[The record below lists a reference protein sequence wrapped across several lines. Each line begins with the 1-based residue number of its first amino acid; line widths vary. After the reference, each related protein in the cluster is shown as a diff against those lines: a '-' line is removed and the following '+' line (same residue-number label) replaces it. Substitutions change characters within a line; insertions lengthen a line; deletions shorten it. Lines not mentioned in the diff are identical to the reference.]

1 MTVQRSGRYPWPI
14 FPVLLVIAAVTRE
27 PVVLVAA
34 AAALAGWLVSEFSGR
49 VALRG
54 VTVTCELQPSR
65 MVAGDLFTARITIVN
80 RKPFPMPW
88 LEVRLTLPD
97 GIDPEPATPGM
108 SRGSVGAAFSPKGH
122 ERVTLAFPLRATR
135 RGAYELGPLRIRS
148 GDWLGFAHV
157 EATWTTWPTS
167 TGSSHIVVY
176 PKPLSVADRHRPSLR
191 PLAETATK
199 RGLLQ
204 DPLRFRGVRQ
214 HRSGDPRKEIHWK
227 ASARLG
233 SLHTKQ
239 YEPATSLDAVFLLN
253 VATYDQYWIQ
263 ADPDAAETVISA
275 TVELIRHAADAGRQI
290 GLVTNGIDNV
300 THEQPRSAL
309 GRGPR
314 PLVRS
319 LEILARLGPYASH
332 SPEAVFLRERG
343 RLPWG
348 ATLVCVTPVL
358 GAHLASALVALRR
371 AHHRVLVLSIE
382 EPDDGVRARLRA
394 ADITVDA
401 LRIGARRAAS

>member
-1 MTVQRSGRYPWPI
+1 MTLERSGSYPWPV
-14 FPVLLVIAAVTRE
+14 FPVLLLVAALTRE

-34 AAALAGWLVSEFSGR
+34 AAALAGWLVSEFSAR

-54 VTVTCELQPSR
+54 VEVACELEPSR
-65 MVAGDLFTARITIVN
+65 MVAGDLLMARITIAN

-88 LEVRLTLPD
+88 LEIRLVLPD
-97 GIDPEPATPGM
+97 GIEPESAIAGT
-108 SRGSVGAAFSPKGH
+108 SRASVGAGFSPKGH
-122 ERVTLAFPLRATR
+122 ERVVLVFPLRATR
-135 RGAYELGPLRIRS
+135 RGAYEIGPLRLRS
-148 GDWLGFAHV
+148 GDWLGFSHV
-157 EATWTTWPTS
+157 EATWP
-167 TGSSHIVVY
+167 GSPSIVVY
-176 PKPLSVADRHRPSLR
+176 PKPLSVADHHRPSLR

-199 RGLLQ
+199 RGLLP
-204 DPLRFRGVRQ
+204 DPLRFRGVRE

-263 ADPDAAETVISA
+263 ADPDEAETVISA
-275 TVELIRHAADAGRQI
+275 TVELMRHAADAGRQI

-300 THEQPRSAL
+300 THERPRSAL

-314 PLVRS
+314 PLTRS
-319 LEILARLGPYASH
+319 LEILARLGPYASN

-348 ATLVCVTPVL
+348 ATLVCVTPAV
-358 GAHLASALVALRR
+358 GTHLAGALIALRR
-371 AHHRVLVLSIE
+371 AHHRVLVVAIE
-382 EPDDGVRARLRA
+382 EPAEGVRARLHT
-394 ADITVDA
+394 ADVTLDS
-401 LRIGARRAAS
+401 LHLGTRRATG

>member
-1 MTVQRSGRYPWPI
+1 MTVQRSGSFPWAI
-14 FPVLLVIAAVTRE
+14 VVVLLAAAAITRE
-27 PVVLVAA
+27 PVVLLAA
-34 AAALAGWLVSEFSGR
+34 AAALAGGGVSELSAR
-49 VALRG
+49 LALHG
-54 VTVTCELQPSR
+54 VQVRCELEPTR
-65 MVAGDLFTARITIVN
+65 MAAGDALSARITVVN

-88 LEVRLTLPD
+88 LEVRLALPE
-97 GIDPEPATPGM
+97 GIDPEPSAPGM
-108 SRGSVGAAFSPKGH
+108 PRGSVGAGFSPKGH
-122 ERVTLAFPLRATR
+122 ERVTLTFPLRATQ
-135 RGAYELGPLRIRS
+135 RGAYALGPVRLRS

-157 EATWTTWPTS
+157 EMTAPERPS
-167 TGSSHIVVY
+167 IVVY
-176 PKPLSVADRHRPSLR
+176 PKPLSVTDRHRPSLR

-199 RGLLQ
+199 RGLLP
-204 DPLRFRGVRQ
+204 DPLRFRGVRE

-263 ADPDAAETVISA
+263 ADPEGAETVISA
-275 TVELIRHAADAGRQI
+275 TAELIRLAADAGRQI

-300 THEQPRSAL
+300 THERPRSAL

-314 PLVRS
+314 PLTRS

-332 SPEAVFLRERG
+332 SPETVFLRERG

-358 GAHLASALVALRR
+358 GSHLAAALLALRR
-371 AHHRVLVLSIE
+371 AHHRVLAVSIE
-382 EPDDGVRARLRA
+382 EPEDGVRARLRA
-394 ADITVDA
+394 ADIVVDS
-401 LRIGARRAAS
+401 LRIEARRAAS

>member
-1 MTVQRSGRYPWPI
+1 MTVQRSGSYPWPI
-14 FPVLLVIAAVTRE
+14 FLILLVIAAVTRE

-34 AAALAGWLVSEFSGR
+34 AAALAGWLVSAFSGR
-49 VALRG
+49 LALRG
-54 VTVTCELQPSR
+54 VEVTCELQPTR
-65 MVAGDLFTARITIVN
+65 MVAGDQLLARITIVN

-88 LEVRLTLPD
+88 LEVRLTLPE
-97 GIDPEPATPGM
+97 GIDPEPASPGM
-108 SRGSVGAAFSPKGH
+108 SRSSVGAGFSPKGH
-122 ERVTLAFPLRATR
+122 ERVALTFPLRAAR
-135 RGAYELGPLRIRS
+135 RGAYELGPLRLRS
-148 GDWLGFAHV
+148 GDWLGFVHV
-157 EATWTTWPTS
+157 EATWPTWA
-167 TGSSHIVVY
+167 GSQHIVVY

-199 RGLLQ
+199 RGLLP
-204 DPLRFRGVRQ
+204 DPLRFRGVRE

-275 TVELIRHAADAGRQI
+275 TVELIRHAAEAGRQI

-300 THEQPRSAL
+300 THERPRSAL

-358 GAHLASALVALRR
+358 GAHLAGALVALRR
-371 AHHRVLVLSIE
+371 AQHRVLVVSIE
-382 EPDDGVRARLRA
+382 EPNDGVRIRLRG

-401 LRIGARRAAS
+401 LRIGVRHAAS

>member
-1 MTVQRSGRYPWPI
+1 MTVQRTGLFPWPI
-14 FPVLLVIAAVTRE
+14 ALVLFVAAAITRE

-34 AAALAGWLVSEFSGR
+34 AAALAGWVVSFFTSR
-49 VALRG
+49 TALRG
-54 VTVTCELQPSR
+54 LDATIELVPSR
-65 MVAGDLFTARITIVN
+65 MVAGDVFTARLVISN
-80 RKPFPMPW
+80 RKPLPMPW
-88 LEVRLTLPD
+88 LEVRLALPD

-108 SRGSVGAAFSPKGH
+108 PRGSVGAGFAPRAH
-122 ERVTLAFPLRATR
+122 ERVTLAFTLRAPQ
-135 RGAYELGPLRIRS
+135 RGAYELGPIQLRS
-148 GDWLGFAHV
+148 GDWLGFTHV
-157 EATWTTWPTS
+157 EGAIDPRPS
-167 TGSSHIVVY
+167 IVVY
-176 PKPLSVADRHRPSLR
+176 PMPLSVADRHRPSLR

-199 RGLLQ
+199 RGLLP
-204 DPLRFRGVRQ
+204 DPLRFRGVRE

-233 SLHTKQ
+233 GLQTKV

-263 ADPDAAETVISA
+263 ADPDAAEVVISA
-275 TVELIRHAADAGRQI
+275 TAELIRLAADAGRQV

-300 THEQPRSAL
+300 THERPRSAL

-314 PLVRS
+314 PLTRS

-358 GAHLASALVALRR
+358 GSHLAGALLALRR
-371 AHHRVLVLSIE
+371 AHHRILAVSID
-382 EPDDGVRARLRA
+382 EPDAAVRQRLRS
-394 ADITVDA
+394 ADITVDT
-401 LRIGARRAAS
+401 LRIGARRAAG

>member
-1 MTVQRSGRYPWPI
+1 MTVQRSGLFPWPI
-14 FPVLLVIAAVTRE
+14 ALMLFVGAAITRE

-34 AAALAGWLVSEFSGR
+34 AAAFAGWAVSLITSRF
-49 VALRG
+49 ALRG
-54 VTVTCELQPSR
+54 VETEVEILPSR
-65 MVAGDLFTARITIVN
+65 MVAGDTFTARVLIAN

-88 LEVRLTLPD
+88 LEVRLALPD

-108 SRGSVGAAFSPKGH
+108 PRGSIGAGFAPRAH
-122 ERVTLAFPLRATR
+122 ERVTLTFSLRATQ
-135 RGAYELGPLRIRS
+135 RGAFELGPIRLRS
-148 GDWLGFAHV
+148 GDWLGFTGVDGVV
-157 EATWTTWPTS
+157 ELDRS
-167 TGSSHIVVY
+167 IVAY

-199 RGLLQ
+199 RGLLP
-204 DPLRFRGVRQ
+204 DPLRFRGVRE
-214 HRSGDPRKEIHWK
+214 HRSGDARKEIHWK
-227 ASARLG
+227 ATARLG
-233 SLHTKQ
+233 SLQTKV
-239 YEPATSLDAVFLLN
+239 YESATSLDAVFLLN

-263 ADPDAAETVISA
+263 ADPEATETVISA
-275 TVELIRHAADAGRQI
+275 TAELVRLAADAGRQV

-300 THEQPRSAL
+300 THERPRSAL

-314 PLVRS
+314 PLTRS

-332 SPEAVFLRERG
+332 SPETVFLRERG

-358 GAHLASALVALRR
+358 GPHLAGALLALRR
-371 AHHRVLVLSIE
+371 AHHRVLALSID

-394 ADITVDA
+394 ADISVDS
-401 LRIGARRAAS
+401 LRIGARRAAG

>member
-1 MTVQRSGRYPWPI
+1 MTVQRSGAFPWPV
-14 FPVLLVIAAVTRE
+14 FAVLLVAAAITRE

-34 AAALAGWLVSEFSGR
+34 AAALAGWAVSEFSAR
-49 VALRG
+49 IALHG
-54 VTVTCELQPSR
+54 VEVHCELEPSR
-65 MVAGDLFTARITIVN
+65 MVAGDALMARVSLVN

-88 LEVRLTLPD
+88 LEVRLTLPE
-97 GIDPEPATPGM
+97 GIEPQGAAADMP
-108 SRGSVGAAFSPKGH
+108 RRSVGAGFSPRGH
-122 ERVTLAFPLRATR
+122 ERVTLTFPLRASQ
-135 RGAYELGPLRIRS
+135 RGAYELGPLRLRS

-157 EATWTTWPTS
+157 EATLPDRPS
-167 TGSSHIVVY
+167 IVVY

-199 RGLLQ
+199 RGLLP
-204 DPLRFRGVRQ
+204 DPLRFRGVRE

-263 ADPDAAETVISA
+263 ADPDAAEMVISA
-275 TVELIRHAADAGRQI
+275 TVELIRLAADAGRQI

-300 THEQPRSAL
+300 THERPRSTL

-314 PLVRS
+314 PITRS
-319 LEILARLGPYASH
+319 LEILARLGPYAAL
-332 SPEAVFLRERG
+332 SPESVFLRERG

-358 GAHLASALVALRR
+358 GIHLAGALLALRR
-371 AHHRVLVLSIE
+371 AHHRVLAVSIE
-382 EPDDGVRARLRA
+382 APEESVRARLRA
-394 ADITVDA
+394 ADITVDT
-401 LRIGARRAAS
+401 LLIGARRAAG

>member
-1 MTVQRSGRYPWPI
+1 MTVQRSGSFPWVVVP
-14 FPVLLVIAAVTRE
+14 LLLIAAAITRE

-34 AAALAGWLVSEFSGR
+34 ASGLAGWAVSELSVR
-49 VALRG
+49 IALHG
-54 VTVTCELQPSR
+54 VEVHWESEPSR
-65 MVAGDLFTARITIVN
+65 LVAGELLVVRVTILN

-88 LEVRLTLPD
+88 LDVRVILPD
-97 GIDPEPATPGM
+97 GIEPEHREPGT
-108 SRGSVGAAFSPKGH
+108 SRDSVGAGFSPKAH
-122 ERVTLAFPLRATR
+122 ERVTLTFPLRAVR
-135 RGAYELGPLRIRS
+135 RGAYELGPVRLRS

-157 EATWTTWPTS
+157 ESAAP
-167 TGSSHIVVY
+167 GRPPVVVY
-176 PKPLSVADRHRPSLR
+176 PKPLSVADHHRPSLR

-199 RGLLQ
+199 RGLLP
-204 DPLRFRGVRQ
+204 DPLRFRGVRE

-263 ADPDAAETVISA
+263 ADPEAAETVISA
-275 TVELIRHAADAGRQI
+275 TVELIRLAADAGRQI
-290 GLVTNGIDNV
+290 GLITNGIDNV
-300 THEQPRSAL
+300 THERPRSAI

-314 PLVRS
+314 PVTRA

-332 SPEAVFLRERG
+332 SPETVFLRERG

-358 GAHLASALVALRR
+358 GPHLATALLALRR
-371 AHHRVLVLSIE
+371 SHHRVLAVSIE
-382 EPDDGVRARLRA
+382 EPEEAVRARLRA
-394 ADITVDA
+394 ADVIVDT
-401 LRIGARRAAS
+401 LRIGARRATG